1 MSTKKRYLAEKTSC
15 NMLKL
20 GVRFGFVSDW
30 LYLGLYYYKTHRY
43 EEALSVVD
51 KTKAKLSEP
60 FLMYHWDGNEAE
72 YAWAVGGKS
81 YFEKTKWAVAVI
93 ISLQQNIRYIDEF
106 KLNEVSEISPYVLN
120 LMLEVLCCIQID
132 PMRAI
137 AVGKELQS
145 FVINDNE
152 EIRDTELRKSAMII
166 LAICNNRLNY
176 CRIQSRIERKEESA
190 NSFYS
195 LVLHRIF
202 AVIFHIICCLCF
214 GIAR

>member
-1 MSTKKRYLAEKTSC
+1 M
-15 NMLKL
+15 
-20 GVRFGFVSDW
+20 
-30 LYLGLYYYKTHRY
+30 YYYKSHRY
-43 EEALSVVD
+43 RKALSVVD
-51 KTKAKLSEP
+51 ITKAKLGKP
-60 FLMYHWDGNEAE
+60 FLMYHWDGNEDE
-72 YAWAVGGKS
+72 YTREVGGKS
-81 YFEKTKWAVAVI
+81 YFEKTKRAVAVI
-93 ISLQQNIRYIDEF
+93 IRLQKNIRYIDEF
-106 KLNEVSEISPYVLN
+106 ELNEVSEISPYVLK

-137 AVGKELQS
+137 AVGKELQC

-152 EIRDTELRKSAMII
+152 EIRDTELIKSAMII
-166 LAICNNRLNY
+166 LAIWNNRLNY

-202 AVIFHIICCLCF
+202 AVIFLIICCLCF